1 MSLSDWLAR
10 GWLTRYE
17 PNAREI
23 ADLFGLIDRDLAD
36 CRASALSADWR
47 LSIAYNAALQA
58 ATAALAAAGFRPARQ
73 AHHYRVVQSLRFTL
87 GADDA
92 LVTQLDVFRRKR
104 NISGYERAGGA
115 SEQEV
120 KEIAALARRLRREV
134 STWIDRTRPD
144 LAMAR

>member
-23 ADLFGLIDRDLAD
+23 ADLFGLIDRDRAD

-58 ATAALAAAGFRPARQ
+58 ATAALAAAGFRPA
-73 AHHYRVVQSLRFTL
+73 
-87 GADDA
+87 G
-92 LVTQLDVFRRKR
+92 
-104 NISGYERAGGA
+104 
-115 SEQEV
+115 
-120 KEIAALARRLRREV
+120 RLITTG
-134 STWIDRTRPD
+134 SFDRSDSPSAPTTRW
-144 LAMAR
+144 